1 MELAVEVDTDEDER
15 INAKSEDGTSTATNA
30 NGKVTTAEGSS
41 DDDRADFIVKDE
53 DGHATFTSEE
63 GNPSQQPSD
72 VSEPQGVNE
81 VSGICISND
90 PDLIVVVNGTA
101 VTDDKDV
108 SENYAGRR
116 SDTELIKETDFD
128 QGDKFFGSII
138 VKRHLR

>member
-41 DDDRADFIVKDE
+41 E

-63 GNPSQQPSD
+63 GNPSQQPCD
-72 VSEPQGVNE
+72 VSEHQGVNE